1 MIHHESYSNIEQAI
15 ANVVILLKEIDDRI
29 LHEKNE
35 IRLNEMKATRE
46 LFIQALDKLS
56 AHAEVN

>member
-35 IRLNEMKATRE
+35 IRLNEMKTTRQ
-46 LFIQALDKLS
+46 LFIQALDKLA
-56 AHAEVN
+56 AHAEVK